1 MRQFSPKSKFFRRI
15 ISQSI
20 LCGFIFIVSV
30 SGLFENLWAYEQ
42 DLKKLSKE
50 AIGFWEDPLTG
61 MAFVWIAGGCFQMGN
76 RVNNDTW
83 AIHEKPV
90 HNVCMDGFWMG
101 KFEVTNAQ
109 FRKFQPDHHSR
120 NYRTESMDQKNQ
132 PVTGVTWKDAKH
144 FAKWLTEQN
153 KGKYLF
159 RLPTEAEWEHACR
172 ANTSTARYWGDASE
186 EACKYGNVAD
196 RTMANEAIE
205 FHHCDD
211 GFLGTAPVGSFRPN
225 DFGLYDMLGNVWEWC
240 EDVYGKEAYKFHR
253 SKGEKNPIYKVL
265 EIGVDL
271 RVIRGGSW
279 QSRPDAVRCANR
291 KYNPPDGK
299 FDVLGFRLVMVPLSG
314 KN

>member
-1 MRQFSPKSKFFRRI
+1 MKQFNPKSGFFHQI
-15 ISQSI
+15 INQSI
-20 LCGFIFIVSV
+20 RLSFILIVILFSSPEELC
-30 SGLFENLWAYEQ
+30 AYTQ
-42 DLKKLSKE
+42 DSKSQNSD
-50 AIGFWEDPLTG
+50 AIGLWKDPVTD
-61 MAFVWIAGGCFQMGN
+61 MEFIWIRSSCFRMGN
-76 RVNNDTW
+76 SIDNSRW
-83 AIHEKPV
+83 IIHEKPV
-90 HNVCMDGFWMG
+90 HDVCLDGFWMG
-101 KFEVTNAQ
+101 RFEVTNAQ
-109 FRKFQPDHHSR
+109 FRKFRAEHHSK
-120 NYRTESMDQKNQ
+120 NYIAETMDQDGQ
-132 PVTGVTWKDAKH
+132 PAILVSWEDAKH
-144 FAKWLTEQN
+144 FAKWLTKQN